1 MKKAFSLFVAIT
13 FLGSSLSL
21 PAFAAIKAGAKCTT
35 KGQIKSSQGKKY
47 TCVKSGIRFIW
58 SESRVQKPIIDD
70 TPLLSPLS
78 VAVKI
83 DVFKTRQNEYSWVP
97 SPGVI
102 SKKIIDCN
110 LRGKYLYG
118 KVAFTSDLS
127 TANFKVFNS
136 YSSSQSD
143 LEVVFVS
150 EGNANSCGKWQIV
163 DAWGNPDLQL
173 ALVADLQTA
182 DFVFYTGY

>member
-1 MKKAFSLFVAIT
+1 MKRCLALVVSISFIGAALT
-13 FLGSSLSL
+13 N
-21 PAFAAIKAGAKCTT
+21 PAYGAVKAGAACTKT
-35 KGQIKSSQGKKY
+35 GSTSVASGKKY
-47 TCVKSGIRFIW
+47 TCVKSGKRFIW

-83 DVFKTRQNEYSWVP
+83 DVFKARQNEYSWVP

-143 LEVVFVS
+143 LGVVFVS